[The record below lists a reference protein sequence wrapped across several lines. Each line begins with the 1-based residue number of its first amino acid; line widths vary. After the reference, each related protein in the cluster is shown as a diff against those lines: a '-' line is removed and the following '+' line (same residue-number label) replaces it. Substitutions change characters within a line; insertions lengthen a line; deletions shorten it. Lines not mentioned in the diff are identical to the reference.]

1 MTEDFSSAPLVV
13 DGVTVQPTW
22 RWSKQYRADV
32 ATELRAMGESHLSSH
47 DAERRYVAWYAQ
59 EHGLGLEDARARV
72 KGEAS

>member
-32 ATELRAMGESHLSSH
+32 AAELRAMGESHLSSH
-47 DAERRYVAWYAQ
+47 DAERRYVAWYAA
-59 EHGLGLEDARARV
+59 EHGLTLDEARAKVR
-72 KGEAS
+72 GAA